1 MESRMSRLSLALV
14 LALLLAGC
22 GSEEDDAEG
31 GGGGEAIEISG
42 TDFAFS
48 PASVEVDEAGEV
60 TLRLVNDGGM
70 PHALEVEGG
79 GVEEETD
86 EVGPGETAELTVE
99 LEAGEYVF
107 YCPVGNHR
115 DQGME
120 GTLTVGGGAGGA
132 GGEDD
137 DDMSPTTTEDSGGY
151 DY

>member
-1 MESRMSRLSLALV
+1 MESRMRRLLPAIV

-22 GSEEDDAEG
+22 GSDDEAADGNGDG
-31 GGGGEAIEISG
+31 GAIEISG
-42 TDFAFS
+42 TDFEFS

-70 PHALEVEGG
+70 PHALEVEGE
-79 GVEEETD
+79 GVDEATD
-86 EVGPGETAELTVE
+86 EIGPGETAELTVE
-99 LEAGEYVF
+99 LEAGEYVL

-132 GGEDD
+132 GGGDGD
-137 DDMSPTTTEDSGGY
+137 TGPTTTEDSGGY